1 MRIISETECESWV
14 SEKLQEPFSWDVL
27 ERRHSHSVTYL
38 LPSDAG
44 RKTALAR
51 ALTASLEL
59 PGEGLL
65 WITEWGVFPSCE
77 NMALFDGYRR
87 SLRDERSVRS
97 APGHVFRQT
106 DRREVECL
114 LDLVLYFF
122 WDASIVAAGSMWLQ
136 ISHDELFSIHASD
149 RMSLQLWQENIARFE
164 LKELSSGT

>member
-1 MRIISETECESWV
+1 MRIISEAECRSWV
-14 SEKLQEPFSWDVL
+14 CEKLQEPFSWHAV
-27 ERRHSHSVTYL
+27 ERRHSLSVTYL

-51 ALTASLEL
+51 ALTALIDL

-87 SLRDERSVRS
+87 SLHDERSVHA
-97 APGHVFRQT
+97 APGHVFRES
-106 DRREVECL
+106 DLREVECL

-122 WDASIVAAGSMWLQ
+122 WDATVFDAGSTWLR
-136 ISHDELFSIHASD
+136 ISHDEVFSVHA
-149 RMSLQLWQENIARFE
+149 RERASLMAWQENIARFE
-164 LKELSSGT
+164 LQELSRAT